1 MQIGLVIAFLGLC
14 ASGFGTSIWWASSVS
29 TKMDVMIALQKAQD
43 AINSRYDQRL
53 VELER
58 WRDVVDS
65 TGSKS
70 MVKKTEEIK
79 GELDT
84 LRREFDVH
92 RATHV
97 LKSP

>member
-1 MQIGLVIAFLGLC
+1 M
-14 ASGFGTSIWWASSVS
+14 SIWWASSVS

-53 VELER
+53 IELER
-58 WRDVVDS
+58 WRDVIDS

-70 MVKKTEEIK
+70 MVKRTEDLK
-79 GELDT
+79 GEMDN

-92 RATHV
+92 RATHN